1 MKMNKGK
8 LLPAIA
14 GILIAVVGILLGVVL
29 DQHGIKVSFLCGML
43 GGMGG
48 MTYYLM
54 RTRS

>member
-1 MKMNKGK
+1 MNKGK